1 MSEPISLGPIG
12 HPTAGADVE
21 IAEFSPA
28 ALGDIHIDVDH
39 GSTAGIPKQDQNKEH
54 VQDVVKAC
62 KQPNLLEQIAA
73 LKAEQKE
80 MRSKKKKLSQTL
92 RNAERRRTRLR
103 KKAKL
108 LSDNDLLDVLRMRG
122 SDPVQVGSDEP

>member
-1 MSEPISLGPIG
+1 MSELTSLPPIE
-12 HPTAGADVE
+12 HPAAGIDVE
-21 IAEFSPA
+21 IADISPA
-28 ALGDIHIDVDH
+28 TVDDNHIDVDH
-39 GSTAGIPKQDQNKEH
+39 ASATGITQQDQNKEH
-54 VQDVVKAC
+54 VKDVVKYC
-62 KQPNLLEQIAA
+62 KQPNLLDQIAA

-80 MRSKKKKLSQTL
+80 MRTKKKQLSQTL

-122 SDPVQVGSDEP
+122 SDPVQVGSDES